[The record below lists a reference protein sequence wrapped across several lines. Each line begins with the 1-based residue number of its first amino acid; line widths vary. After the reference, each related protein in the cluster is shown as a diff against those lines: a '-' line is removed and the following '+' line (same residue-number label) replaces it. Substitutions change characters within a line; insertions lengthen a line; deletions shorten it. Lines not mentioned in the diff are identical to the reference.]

1 MGTYGDEVY
10 TTFRGLNIPEYVM
23 EYESF
28 SHFYWYFSCIRKQ
41 IIPGSI
47 FRRLFL

>member
-41 IIPGSI
+41 YYLEVYLEDY
-47 FRRLFL
+47 F